1 MGLAE
6 DPSNLRSEKKK
17 KKQQRIMHV
26 KRVMDESP
34 VYSFKSLRITG
45 F

>member
-1 MGLAE
+1 MVLAE
-6 DPSNLRSEKKK
+6 DHFILISEKKK
-17 KKQQRIMHV
+17 KNQRIMHV

-34 VYSFKSLRITG
+34 VYSYKSLRIITG

>member
-6 DPSNLRSEKKK
+6 DPLNLRSEKKK
-17 KKQQRIMHV
+17 KNQRIMHV

-34 VYSFKSLRITG
+34 VYSYKSLRIITG